1 LIQKALCIYFL
12 SGIPG
17 VLSGLPG
24 GIGINEATSSIML
37 QQAGVPA
44 LYAISISILRRL
56 ITLWSITAL
65 SIFTSIFIK
74 N

>member
-1 LIQKALCIYFL
+1 
-12 SGIPG
+12 
-17 VLSGLPG
+17 
-24 GIGINEATSSIML
+24 ML